1 MSKIISVWS
10 YKDGWGSST
19 ILSLL
24 TKLISSETDSKVL
37 CIDMQS
43 RYSTLSSYIVDDI
56 KEETNIDGL
65 LSIAEVKPIDDNIL
79 KHYIQKSSI
88 KNVDLIAG
96 SRISRSNS
104 LERIV
109 LSDKNILENLVNK
122 FKEKYDFIIIDLP
135 SGVDNLTSKYFF
147 DASDFIISVLNQE
160 RVHLTNLSEAINNNR
175 ISKEKLIGVLN
186 YYDDSLSLTDSF
198 IKKELNIKM
207 IIALPYISNIRE
219 KSNED
224 FLIDINDKDILDY
237 FRPILTKIID
247 NFDDLPKESKDKAIK
262 GKFNIFKKL
271 RNQI

>member
-24 TKLISSETDSKVL
+24 TKLISSETDSKIL

-43 RYSTLSSYIVDDI
+43 RYSTLSSYIGDDI

-88 KNVDLIAG
+88 RNVNLIAG
-96 SRISRSNS
+96 SRISKSNS

-109 LSDKNILENLVNK
+109 PSDKNILDNLVNK

-135 SGVDNLTSKYFF
+135 SGVDNQTSKYFF
-147 DASDFIISVLNQE
+147 GVSDFIISVLNQD
-160 RVHLTNLSEAINNNR
+160 RIHLTNLSGDINNNR
-175 ISKEKLIGVLN
+175 INKEKLIGVLN

-198 IKKELNIKM
+198 IKKELSIKI
-207 IIALPYISNIRE
+207 IIALPYLSKIKE
-219 KSNED
+219 TANED
-224 FLIDINDKDILDY
+224 ILIDINDKDILDY
-237 FRPILTKIID
+237 FKPILMKIID
-247 NFDDLPKESKDKAIK
+247 NFDELPKESKDKAK
-262 GKFNIFKKL
+262 KSKFNIFKKL